1 MSAVWSNYCFNTKI
15 RPPFCFRQF
24 GRSADIFVNYVELV
38 FIHRNHRLWGK
49 HRLKITAYRK
59 SLYTPLLL
67 GLSLTHFSSF
77 IVFGGTNKTKFS

>member
-38 FIHRNHRLWGK
+38 FVFFG
-49 HRLKITAYRK
+49 
-59 SLYTPLLL
+59 
-67 GLSLTHFSSF
+67 GFSLTRTLLVEYMYLFC
-77 IVFGGTNKTKFS
+77 NK